1 MPITRSKFVYY
12 SAIIG
17 ALQRLKKLSRSNQVN
32 KDELD
37 ACLLSRSTLT
47 SLINLLPSAEHD
59 LWVREMTTDEL
70 DFRNPGGPN
79 TLACFKK
86 VCVIE
91 RNTNEN
97 YRENSNFSS
106 GAASNNKK
114 ALSSNHLVSDLDEE
128 VPVQQLHVMTVKT
141 PDCSSPVP
149 WIILNMK

>member
-1 MPITRSKFVYY
+1 MN
-12 SAIIG
+12 
-17 ALQRLKKLSRSNQVN
+17 LLSRSN
-32 KDELD
+32 
-37 ACLLSRSTLT
+37 LT
-47 SLINLLPSAEHD
+47 SLINLFTSGEHD
-59 LWVREMTTDEL
+59 LRVREMTTAEL
-70 DFRNPGGPN
+70 DFRNPESSN

-86 VCVIE
+86 VCLIE